1 MSDRLIDRLLDH
13 RNVAMANI
21 AWAVLHVWIAVEI
34 EESMGFLAVVLV
46 LGGVFAFA
54 MVSEEVL
61 ARRVMILPSV
71 LYLMVLPAVIGSLT
85 GEMESSGYELLDL
98 IGPII
103 WFIIIPVTLLASTQ
117 EWTGI
122 GARVEE

>member
-1 MSDRLIDRLLDH
+1 MISKLLDH
-13 RNVAMANI
+13 RNVAVANI
-21 AWAVLHVWIAVEI
+21 AWVVLHVWIAVEI

-46 LGGVFAFA
+46 LGVIFAFA

-61 ARRVMILPSV
+61 SRRVMILPSI
-71 LYLMVLPAVIGSLT
+71 LYLMVLPELIGSLT
-85 GEMESSGYELLDL
+85 GEMESSGYEWLDL

-103 WFIIIPVTLLASTQ
+103 WFIIIPITLLASTQ
-117 EWTGI
+117 GWTGI

>member
-1 MSDRLIDRLLDH
+1 LISKLLDH
-13 RNVAMANI
+13 RNVAVANI
-21 AWAVLHVWIAVEI
+21 AWVVLHVWIAVEI

-46 LGGVFAFA
+46 LGVIFAFA

-61 ARRVMILPSV
+61 SRRVMILPSI
-71 LYLMVLPAVIGSLT
+71 LYLMVLPELIGSLT
-85 GEMESSGYELLDL
+85 GEMESSGYEWLDL

-103 WFIIIPVTLLASTQ
+103 WFIIIPITLLASTQ